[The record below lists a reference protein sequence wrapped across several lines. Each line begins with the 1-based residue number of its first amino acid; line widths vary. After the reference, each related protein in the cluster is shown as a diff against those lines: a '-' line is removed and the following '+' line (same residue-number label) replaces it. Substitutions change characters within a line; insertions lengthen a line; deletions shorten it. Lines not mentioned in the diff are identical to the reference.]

1 MSELIFFLFWHFPPT
16 FDLLKLTCLVTLFDR
31 KFQVFKNS
39 PNWPFLAFF
48 NILLSTQNVNV
59 ARFARNVEWDF
70 FYDFQTQCSMACQ
83 FLGKKSLLFIFC
95 IGKMS
100 MMIHIVLKMEFPCI
114 WRHRKKVEH
123 LINFQVHIWSHSSSC
138 NIWANLKLETL
149 VGVGEAGTP
158 TRQLSVLDFLSSVRY
173 AMPLPGPNSKCAQFK
188 ANGHETLNF

>member
-1 MSELIFFLFWHFPPT
+1 MIFKHSALWRVSFWAKIPIIHFLHWQDVNGDSYCPENGISVH
-16 FDLLKLTCLVTLFDR
+16 
-31 KFQVFKNS
+31 
-39 PNWPFLAFF
+39 LAP
-48 NILLSTQNVNV
+48 S
-59 ARFARNVEWDF
+59 
-70 FYDFQTQCSMACQ
+70 
-83 FLGKKSLLFIFC
+83 
-95 IGKMS
+95 
-100 MMIHIVLKMEFPCI
+100 
-114 WRHRKKVEH
+114 KKVEH

>member
-1 MSELIFFLFWHFPPT
+1 
-16 FDLLKLTCLVTLFDR
+16 
-31 KFQVFKNS
+31 
-39 PNWPFLAFF
+39 
-48 NILLSTQNVNV
+48 
-59 ARFARNVEWDF
+59 
-70 FYDFQTQCSMACQ
+70 
-83 FLGKKSLLFIFC
+83 
-95 IGKMS
+95 

-114 WRHRKKVEH
+114 WRSTSKKVEH

>member
-1 MSELIFFLFWHFPPT
+1 MLYGVSVFGQKIPIIHFLHWQ
-16 FDLLKLTCLVTLFDR
+16 D
-31 KFQVFKNS
+31 
-39 PNWPFLAFF
+39 
-48 NILLSTQNVNV
+48 VNGDS
-59 ARFARNVEWDF
+59 F
-70 FYDFQTQCSMACQ
+70 
-83 FLGKKSLLFIFC
+83 
-95 IGKMS
+95 
-100 MMIHIVLKMEFPCI
+100 IVLKMEFPCI
-114 WRHRKKVEH
+114 WRSTSKKVEH

>member
-1 MSELIFFLFWHFPPT
+1 MSHLSFPPIYVQLKC
-16 FDLLKLTCLVTLFDR
+16 LLDR
-31 KFQVFKNS
+31 KLQVFKNS
-39 PNWPFLAFF
+39 PKLSIFGLFKW
-48 NILLSTQNVNV
+48 ILFTQSVNL

-114 WRHRKKVEH
+114 WWSTSKKVEH

-158 TRQLSVLDFLSSVRY
+158 TRQLSV
-173 AMPLPGPNSKCAQFK
+173 
-188 ANGHETLNF
+188 